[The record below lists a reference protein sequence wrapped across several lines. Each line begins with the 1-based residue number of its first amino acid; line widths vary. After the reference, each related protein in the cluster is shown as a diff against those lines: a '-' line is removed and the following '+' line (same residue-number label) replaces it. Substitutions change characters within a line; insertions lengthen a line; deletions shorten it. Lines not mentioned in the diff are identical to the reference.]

1 MLCGVESFKAY
12 YNILLS
18 YFLYYS
24 IEEGEIAEV
33 SNPAAPIANSS
44 EGGNRSINASAYGS
58 SERLDNLGQSLN
70 DNNKDSS
77 FAFSANSERTISR
90 SGSNHSFEDR
100 SGRSGIV
107 NTSSSMNG
115 GIQSSSSNWKG
126 VAGMPRSVQT
136 AYPHP
141 GHGSGGYA
149 NYSSG
154 NFIHNQTS
162 SIQPPPPPPP
172 HRGGYRAT
180 SDSFSTGRGTYVNI
194 FSLYSTISH
203 MLPFTL
209 VIFTV

>member
-1 MLCGVESFKAY
+1 M
-12 YNILLS
+12 
-18 YFLYYS
+18 
-24 IEEGEIAEV
+24 
-33 SNPAAPIANSS
+33 SNPAPSTANSS
-44 EGGNRSINASAYGS
+44 EGGNKSLNASVYGS

-70 DNNKDSS
+70 DNNNDSS
-77 FAFSANSERTISR
+77 FAFSANSERTILR

-100 SGRSGIV
+100 SGRSGI

-154 NFIHNQTS
+154 NFIHNQAS

-180 SDSFSTGRGTYVNI
+180 SDSFSTGRGTDVNI
-194 FSLYSTISH
+194 FYLYSTVRNL
-203 MLPFTL
+203 LPFIL